1 MFFCIWRNTTYNY
14 TNFGVI
20 SWICLCGL
28 RFSKPLSTIYNCN
41 FSFALFQMLM
51 PFLFV
56 CFVRDNGQQQ
66 DLWMDFL
73 LPDPMT
79 SWTTIDILHF
89 NVVGSRHY
97 RYTIISCKQN
107 SQFWKRGF
115 VGLMEMGK
123 WSSHAIVES
132 KGWVFGN
139 GNFT

>member
-1 MFFCIWRNTTYNY
+1 
-14 TNFGVI
+14 
-20 SWICLCGL
+20 
-28 RFSKPLSTIYNCN
+28 
-41 FSFALFQMLM
+41 MLM
-51 PFLFV
+51 SFLFV
-56 CFVRDNGQQQ
+56 CLFCQGQWAAAGSVNG
-66 DLWMDFL
+66 FL

-123 WSSHAIVES
+123 
-132 KGWVFGN
+132 
-139 GNFT
+139 